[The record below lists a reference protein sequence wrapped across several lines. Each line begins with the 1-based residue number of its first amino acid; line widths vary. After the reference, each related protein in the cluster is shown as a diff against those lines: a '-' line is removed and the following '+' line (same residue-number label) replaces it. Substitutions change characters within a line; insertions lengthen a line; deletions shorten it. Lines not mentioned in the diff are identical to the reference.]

1 MIILILC
8 SKYCVN
14 HVNSHLVLYY
24 TESPRLIAIIKMW
37 DNKNKGRLN
46 FEISKVNF
54 QWSPRSGNILLF
66 RESRATDGRFHV
78 RNKACAST
86 LTRISV
92 CTLSSVVVTNLSVC
106 LFVCQQVACDVVIVY
121 TLDRSRRAMSV
132 SQSIGQSRSDP
143 WSLHS
148 WNPYYI
154 PFNFFTL
161 TSFTLFPAPLS
172 QSLAISTLF
181 SLYFFFSL
189 HNPEDFFIPYIY
201 IRSYMC
207 I

>member
-1 MIILILC
+1 M
-8 SKYCVN
+8 K
-14 HVNSHLVLYY
+14 
-24 TESPRLIAIIKMW
+24 
-37 DNKNKGRLN
+37 
-46 FEISKVNF
+46 
-54 QWSPRSGNILLF
+54 PRSGNILLF

-106 LFVCQQVACDVVIVY
+106 LFVCQQVACDVVTVY

-132 SQSIGQSRSDP
+132 SQLIGQSRSDP

-154 PFNFFTL
+154 PL
-161 TSFTLFPAPLS
+161 ISLFLLLYSIPPPSLS
-172 QSLAISTLF
+172 QSLATF
-181 SLYFFFSL
+181 TFFSL
-189 HNPEDFFIPYIY
+189 PFFLFKILRISYTIYIY
-201 IRSYMC
+201 EATCVYKSHAASASPARRVDARRAAKRKKPRLVAWPGTS
-207 I
+207 